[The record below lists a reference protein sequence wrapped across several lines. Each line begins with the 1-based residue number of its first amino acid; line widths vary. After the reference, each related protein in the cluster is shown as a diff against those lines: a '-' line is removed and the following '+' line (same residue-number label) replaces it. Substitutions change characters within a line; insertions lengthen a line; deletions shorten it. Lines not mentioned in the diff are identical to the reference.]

1 MRKSRFRLH
10 RMFPCTARV
19 ALPGLA
25 CLVFALGTAIPLHAE
40 NLPGQKPWLSGTP
53 IVKRYL
59 KEAGIASK
67 TATRFV
73 PLQASIAAPSAP
85 MAPDSMSFHAF
96 NFDQYFNQGILSQD
110 LIEADL
116 RATGDHSYIFVESSE
131 WGVSVFQA
139 HVDSILQL
147 FEHHTPSSPDSG
159 MYHLDIATFGPV
171 PDEIDNDP
179 RIYILLMDI
188 QDADGAYGGYVA
200 GYFTEVNEFEEKV
213 WDSYQKL
220 WFYSNE
226 VEMMYIDTDPG
237 FQPSQLEFTK
247 GVFAHEFQHM
257 IHWGQDS
264 NELTWL
270 DEACAELAMFICG
283 FPPDDPGGHLYYF
296 LNNPETSLTEW
307 EYNDQGQIFADYGA
321 SYLWALYMYE
331 QYGGGGII
339 RSIVSN
345 TKNGSYSVEEELKKI
360 DPSLSFPSVFTDW
373 TMANYLDV
381 DESDTTFI
389 DQYSYRY
396 TYKNADLHSLGGGIQ
411 PTATHSVYEISNAQ
425 ETIDNWSANYI
436 EFTGV
441 PTESMT
447 IGFDGVMQE
456 AYGVKVATMNNLD
469 AVGVHRILLDSNK
482 DGELLLDGFGDLVEG
497 YDIAVMIP
505 SLQNTSQPQTDSYSS
520 TYAYYTLTSGSNLQE
535 SFLVYPNPFGTIELG
550 QRLYFDFRILK
561 TARITI
567 KIFNAAGEGIVTLE
581 DDELP
586 AGYYNEYSWD
596 GKNRNDNF
604 VAPGNY
610 VYIFQVDSEVKTGI
624 ICFVR

>member
-1 MRKSRFRLH
+1 MIPRPARLVVS
-10 RMFPCTARV
+10 FLTCLVLSTGS
-19 ALPGLA
+19 ALPL
-25 CLVFALGTAIPLHAE
+25 TAVEAPA
-40 NLPGQKPWLSGTP
+40 QKPWLSGTP

-59 KEAGIASK
+59 KEAGIPSK
-67 TATRFV
+67 KATRFV
-73 PLQASIAAPSAP
+73 PMQTSSAAPSAP
-85 MAPDSMSFHAF
+85 KAPAARSFYAF
-96 NFDQYFNQGILSQD
+96 NFDQYFNLGILSQD
-110 LIEADL
+110 QIDADL
-116 RATGDHSYIFVESSE
+116 MATGEHSYVYVESSE

-139 HVDSILQL
+139 HVDSIIEL

-159 MYHLDIATFGPV
+159 IYQLDIATFGPV
-171 PDEIDNDP
+171 PDEIDDDP

-188 QDADGAYGGYVA
+188 QDADGGHGGGYVA
-200 GYFTEVNEFEEKV
+200 GYFTEVNEIRDKV
-213 WDSYQKL
+213 WDSYQKK

-226 VEMMYIDTDPG
+226 VEMIYIDTDPG
-237 FQPSQLEFTK
+237 FEPSQLEFTR
-247 GVFAHEFQHM
+247 GVFAHEFQHL

-270 DEACAELAMFICG
+270 DEGCAELAMFICG

-296 LNNPETSLTEW
+296 INNPETSLMEW
-307 EYNDQGQIFADYGA
+307 EYNDQGGIFADYGA

-331 QYGGGGII
+331 QYGGKEFI
-339 RSIVSN
+339 RSLVSN
-345 TKNGSYSVEEELKKI
+345 TKNGLYSVDEELKKI
-360 DPSLSFPSVFTDW
+360 DPSYSFPSMFTDW

-381 DESDTTFI
+381 DENDTTFI
-389 DQYSYRY
+389 SQYSYKY
-396 TYKNADLHSLGGGIQ
+396 TYRNADLRSIGNGIR
-411 PTATHSVYEISNAQ
+411 PTATHSAYDVSNAQ

-436 EFTGV
+436 MFTGV
-441 PTESMT
+441 PTESLK
-447 IGFDGVMQE
+447 IGFNGVMQE
-456 AYGVKVATMNNLD
+456 AYGVKVATLNNLD
-469 AVGVHRILLDSNK
+469 AVGVHEILLDSNK
-482 DGELLLDGFGDLVEG
+482 DGELLLDGFGDMVNG

-505 SLQNTSQPQTDSYSS
+505 SLQNTSQPQTESYSS